1 MRKASASTG
10 LPVALALLVM
20 AAGCSGPPNG
30 DAEDVALLQEAERVL
45 DIDPRRAIELLET
58 ALQKNPQLA
67 EAHRLLG
74 TLWAQTSTNNIEAI
88 YHFQKFLRLAGQTN
102 RWEATV
108 RSRIDACRQRLVQEE
123 LLRLTG
129 AASLRPIQRLQV
141 QLDDARRSNEV
152 LRATVLALQ
161 AQLAETSNLLAQAGL
176 TGRSPAAAS
185 ESSRQAGPP
194 AADRS
199 SAQSEVRMASSGDRR
214 PRPSPA
220 VTHTVRRGETLIGI
234 GRRYGFSLA
243 EMKAANPGIDHD
255 RLRVGQ
261 VIRLPRPVR

>member
-1 MRKASASTG
+1 MGKASSSMG
-10 LPVALALLVM
+10 LLAALALLL
-20 AAGCSGPPNG
+20 AAGCSGPPEG
-30 DAEDVALLQEAERVL
+30 DGEDVALLQEAERVL
-45 DIDPRRAIELLET
+45 DIDPRRAIELLEL
-58 ALQKNPQLA
+58 ALEKNPRLA

-74 TLWAQTSTNNIEAI
+74 SLWAQTTTNNVEAI
-88 YHFQKFLRLAGQTN
+88 YHFQKFLALAGKPN

-161 AQLAETSNLLAQAGL
+161 AQLAEATNLLAQAGL
-176 TGRSPAAAS
+176 AGRGPAASAAADRRATPTPATAGAARGARPAPAAGGSRAEPPAAA
-185 ESSRQAGPP
+185 
-194 AADRS
+194 
-199 SAQSEVRMASSGDRR
+199 
-214 PRPSPA
+214 
-220 VTHTVRRGETLIGI
+220 THRVRRGETLIGI
-234 GRRYGFSLA
+234 GRMYGFSLA

-255 RLRVGQ
+255 RLQVGQ